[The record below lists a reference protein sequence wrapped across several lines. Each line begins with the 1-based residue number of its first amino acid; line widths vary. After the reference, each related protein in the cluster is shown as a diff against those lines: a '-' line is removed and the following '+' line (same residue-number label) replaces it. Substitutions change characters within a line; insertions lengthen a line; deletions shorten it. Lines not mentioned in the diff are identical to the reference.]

1 MTLAKNQTKQPQLD
15 YTPINLKS
23 LAQHIQQNF
32 QDEVDKR
39 KVTFEV
45 AVPED
50 LPEIRGDQEMIGQM
64 LENLVSNAIKYTPEG
79 GRVGMAFWPGTDG
92 SVRIVVSDN
101 GIGIPKQDMA
111 NLFTE
116 FYRAS
121 NVQEIIGTGLG
132 LAIVR
137 EIVDKHGGQIEVE
150 SEEKL
155 GSTFIIH
162 LPIV

>member
-1 MTLAKNQTKQPQLD
+1 
-15 YTPINLKS
+15 
-23 LAQHIQQNF
+23 
-32 QDEVDKR
+32 
-39 KVTFEV
+39 
-45 AVPED
+45 
-50 LPEIRGDQEMIGQM
+50 
-64 LENLVSNAIKYTPEG
+64 
-79 GRVGMAFWPGTDG
+79 
-92 SVRIVVSDN
+92 
-101 GIGIPKQDMA
+101 MA